1 MGLQKYI
8 NFTSI
13 TPDELST
20 EAETESETETAKQLS
35 VRNWKIV
42 TCRLSFRKYLQSK
55 PDLSEHSVRSVMNAV
70 KSFYFRI
77 SGSSKVTGRCYIR
90 ISELHGMNLR
100 K

>member
-20 EAETESETETAKQLS
+20 EAETEAAKQVS

-42 TCRLSFRKYLQSK
+42 TCRLAFRKYLQSK

-77 SGSSKVTGRCYIR
+77 SGSSKVNG
-90 ISELHGMNLR
+90 
-100 K
+100 

>member
-1 MGLQKYI
+1 M
-8 NFTSI
+8 

-20 EAETESETETAKQLS
+20 EAETEAAKQVS

-42 TCRLSFRKYLQSK
+42 TCGLAFRKYLQWK

-77 SGSSKVTGRCYIR
+77 SGSSKVNG
-90 ISELHGMNLR
+90 
-100 K
+100 

>member
-20 EAETESETETAKQLS
+20 EAETEAAKQVS

-42 TCRLSFRKYLQSK
+42 ACRLAFRKYLQ
-55 PDLSEHSVRSVMNAV
+55 
-70 KSFYFRI
+70 
-77 SGSSKVTGRCYIR
+77 
-90 ISELHGMNLR
+90 
-100 K
+100 